1 MRSWAKVSFG
11 EALSCTKATSVQLKL
26 LVLPTV
32 LHMSCYKIPLHI
44 CIFAQIQIHANTMTM
59 YTWAG
64 ARHTNTNENSIL
76 ILVVLKDQTL
86 DVRYQRWSLKSA
98 VLVRMR
104 EVPGF
109 FGGGTNWPLFTNI
122 QDLLRQPGRQAPRR
136 GWSLPFGKYIFHQ
149 IIHRLL
155 THPDPQ

>member
-1 MRSWAKVSFG
+1 MSI
-11 EALSCTKATSVQLKL
+11 ATLGNVAN
-26 LVLPTV
+26 
-32 LHMSCYKIPLHI
+32 LHMSCYKTATYLYI
-44 CIFAQIQIHANTMTM
+44 CPNTNTCQYKGKCCQTTYELVQDTQIQMKIQSLF
-59 YTWAG
+59 WWSWKISLG
-64 ARHTNTNENSIL
+64 P
-76 ILVVLKDQTL
+76 L

-104 EVPGF
+104 EVTGF

-149 IIHRLL
+149 IIHRLP